1 MSAHTV
7 ALRGEDDSFSG
18 GLDAS
23 ASLNLVVVV
32 LGLDGAG
39 KHGKTLMNHFKD
51 LVLLAIT
58 TSTVPTIY
66 FSSSLA
72 PAPPPHVCFFPF
84 V

>member
-1 MSAHTV
+1 MSVHAV
-7 ALRGEDDSFSG
+7 DLREEDNSFSG

-32 LGLDGAG
+32 LGLDGAS

-58 TSTVPTIY
+58 TSAVLTIY
-66 FSSSLA
+66 FSSSL
-72 PAPPPHVCFFPF
+72 PSAPPPHICFFPF